1 MNNVN
6 HPKTRRLQLCVDSI
20 ETIDDVKKILNLMK
34 IRIDTDNPE
43 YEEVKKYFSLE
54 IVPKGY
60 FALLKKIGWEG
71 INQLNYDEIEKQAA
85 LAIDEYETKVISV
98 DPNTGNEN
106 IFLEEKND
114 KK

>member
-6 HPKTRRLQLCVDSI
+6 HPKTRRLQLCVDTI

-43 YEEVKKYFSLE
+43 YEEVKKYFCLE

-60 FALLKKIGWEG
+60 FALLKEIGWEG
-71 INQLNYDEIEKQAA
+71 ISKLNYDEMEKQAA
-85 LAIDEYETKVISV
+85 LLIDKYETKVMSV
-98 DPNTGNEN
+98 DPNTGMENVYLVEKNNEN
-106 IFLEEKND
+106 
-114 KK
+114 